1 MEDRKVLK
9 VSPVTLRRAQ
19 GDKNVM
25 VSLTNHD
32 ENSSLTRLIA
42 VVSIILLA
50 VVARLVPHPPNFAP
64 IGGLA
69 LFSGSHFK
77 KKIALL
83 IPLAAMLISD
93 VFLGFHNTMI
103 YVYASFFLA
112 VLIGRLIKNN
122 RWQSLALASL
132 TSSVLFFLITN
143 FGVWL
148 SYSMYPKTLAGLF
161 QSYLMG
167 LPFFRNTILSD
178 FFYTFSFFYGYQFLS
193 NLSLAH
199 IRGSKR

>member
-1 MEDRKVLK
+1 M
-9 VSPVTLRRAQ
+9 
-19 GDKNVM
+19 
-25 VSLTNHD
+25 
-32 ENSSLTRLIA
+32 A

-122 RWQSLALASL
+122 RWRSLALASL

>member
-1 MEDRKVLK
+1 LIELEKRSEIIYCNKD
-9 VSPVTLRRAQ
+9 VT
-19 GDKNVM
+19 

-122 RWQSLALASL
+122 RWRSLALASL